1 MDNLTTY
8 IESLVFASDQPI
20 SRDDVRYAL
29 ENCFDTSLAPED
41 IDIAVEALKEKYQDD
56 GFSIEVSEIAG
67 GLQFMTKPSY
77 HHVIGSH
84 LKLITNKRLSRVALE
99 TLAIIAYKQPVT
111 KSELE
116 KIRGVNCDYAI
127 QKLLEKE
134 LISMAG
140 RSDGPGRPLLY
151 ATSEK
156 FMDYLGIK
164 DIQELPKLRDIEPV
178 ENSIGEAGPVDEIT
192 VEGVANSDTPSGVS
206 ISESTQVSD
215 ADSEE

>member
-20 SRDDVRYAL
+20 SREDVRYAL
-29 ENCFDTSLAPED
+29 ENCFETSLSPED
-41 IDIAVEALKEKYQDD
+41 IDQAVDALKEKYQDES
-56 GFSIEVSEIAG
+56 FSIEVTEIAG

-111 KSELE
+111 KTELE

-140 RSDGPGRPLLY
+140 RSDGPGRPMLY
-151 ATSEK
+151 ATSDK
-156 FMDYLGIK
+156 FMDYLGIR
-164 DIQELPKLRDIEPV
+164 DIQDLPKLKDIEPV
-178 ENSIGEAGPVDEIT
+178 ENSIGEAGPVDEIAPA
-192 VEGVANSDTPSGVS
+192 GVANSDTVPGVAT
-206 ISESTQVSD
+206 SESTRVDD
-215 ADSEE
+215 AESEE